1 MTWESFDS
9 KAHFIVDINK
19 WIVVNLFISQKAFL
33 SKETLA
39 FEKEVL
45 FLHVLWPSFTRINW
59 GYSNS
64 LLDLCGSG
72 AIIKN

>member
-45 FLHVLWPSFTRINW
+45 FLHVL
-59 GYSNS
+59 
-64 LLDLCGSG
+64 
-72 AIIKN
+72 